1 MLLNIVSL
9 FCLEAVCLVSCS
21 SSSSA
26 GKLGITLG
34 FSQTWKSFGLNG
46 IKRQCS
52 YSGFAHVCSP
62 YLPVEP
68 NWQAQRANRS
78 KQELVWEWIFVTFK
92 DSLAVK
98 WKALMAKHPT
108 GGEKEKDI
116 LMENTVTLWNSEI
129 IKKSFY
135 LHTAPGERTGME
147 PSAAGRAPYRAEH
160 GREQQRALPWCWMG
174 TLRKGKA
181 KSHILIFHSLAYC
194 SFKKDVW
201 KVFHS
206 TLFLHTPSKIRKGQ
220 LAPAAQSPQTPSP
233 LSLIDVAPKSH
244 GGIWGRVLPPVGRG
258 MRFSRHTIIN
268 PTVRSWQ

>member
-1 MLLNIVSL
+1 MRVNLCHFQRFPCSEVESSDGQTPDRRR
-9 FCLEAVCLVSCS
+9 ERKRHSHGKHSHLV
-21 SSSSA
+21 
-26 GKLGITLG
+26 K
-34 FSQTWKSFGLNG
+34 FRN
-46 IKRQCS
+46 
-52 YSGFAHVCSP
+52 
-62 YLPVEP
+62 
-68 NWQAQRANRS
+68 N
-78 KQELVWEWIFVTFK
+78 
-92 DSLAVK
+92 
-98 WKALMAKHPT
+98 
-108 GGEKEKDI
+108 
-116 LMENTVTLWNSEI
+116 
-129 IKKSFY
+129 KKSFY

-268 PTVRSWQ
+268 PTVRS